1 MKDFENLLKD
11 EGVPIT
17 ETEISDVFKQTVTD
31 SGSKISNDS
40 AYSPFWRLISAIAVQ
55 PVTWLVNALVQN
67 VMPQFF
73 LKTVGEGFIDLWGN
87 NYGVERKQ
95 AQKLEGRILFTRADA
110 QGDVDIPLG
119 TVIQTELLNDMVY
132 GLETTSAAVLEADQT
147 SISVAVQAL
156 AEGKD
161 YNLETGHYVKCDIEG
176 ITVTNP
182 DSWIDVVGD
191 DYEDIEDYRLRIR
204 NAFNSLSHYHTDGV
218 YRYLIA
224 QFAGVSTD
232 MIWFEHEVTRGGD
245 TVIPGAA
252 DAYVLFELD
261 APADSYIEIINRMI
275 NDEGYHGHGDDLQV
289 FKLPELYVDL
299 SVTVY
304 LPTALLDSERTV
316 ILTGVEQAIEAAFR
330 SNSAYVM
337 TQTQPYSRFSFTR
350 LASEVYQ
357 NFPEIESIEFDQ
369 GDIVTELEV
378 PRLNSLNVQEG

>member
-132 GLETTSAAVLEADQT
+132 GLETTSATVLEADQT

>member
-304 LPTALLDSERTV
+304 LPTALLDSERMV